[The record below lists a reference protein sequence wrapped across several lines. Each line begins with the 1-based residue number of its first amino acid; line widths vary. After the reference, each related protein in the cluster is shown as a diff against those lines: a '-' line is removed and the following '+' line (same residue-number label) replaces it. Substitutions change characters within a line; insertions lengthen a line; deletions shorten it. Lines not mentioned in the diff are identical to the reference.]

1 MSTIQ
6 FKITTHENKQEDMTQ
21 SRQKQS
27 KESLESNMNDETT
40 DRKVKMLL

>member
-6 FKITTHENKQEDMTQ
+6 FKITTHENKQEDMAQ
-21 SRQKQS
+21 PRQNQS
-27 KESLESNMNDETT
+27 KESFTSNINDETT